1 VVYRLFLFA
10 ANLHENKTEKM
21 EHENRQWGLRLW
33 SKTNLIFGEGFQQL
47 NQFRA
52 AENIPRR
59 IPTDSVPTDK
69 I

>member
-1 VVYRLFLFA
+1 M
-10 ANLHENKTEKM
+10 KTKKEKM
-21 EHENRQWGLRLW
+21 ERENRQWGLRLW

-59 IPTDSVPTDK
+59 FL
-69 I
+69 